1 MKRRNFIKS
10 SAIVS
15 TIAVMPILHS
25 FKGIVP
31 GRIRS
36 AHIGVGG
43 MMGMEDLKAISSHP
57 SVDVTALCD
66 VDSNYL
72 DVAHKM
78 FPNAKVYKDYRVMLK
93 ELENEID
100 AVISI
105 YSRSYTRSCFTYGYG
120 NE

>member
-25 FKGIVP
+25 FKGIAP

-43 MMGMEDLKAISSHP
+43 MMGMEDLKAIASW
-57 SVDVTALCD
+57 
-66 VDSNYL
+66 
-72 DVAHKM
+72 
-78 FPNAKVYKDYRVMLK
+78 
-93 ELENEID
+93 
-100 AVISI
+100 
-105 YSRSYTRSCFTYGYG
+105 
-120 NE
+120 